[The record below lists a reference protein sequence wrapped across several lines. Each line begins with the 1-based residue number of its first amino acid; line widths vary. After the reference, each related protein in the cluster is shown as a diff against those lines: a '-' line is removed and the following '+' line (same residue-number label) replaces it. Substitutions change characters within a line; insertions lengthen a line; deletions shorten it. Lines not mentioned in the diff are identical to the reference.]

1 MEPKVQDASAQQQPP
16 PDADEMPARDV
27 PLRVI
32 LADDDAMSRRL
43 LRDAL
48 QDAGITVIATAAN
61 GREAVELTLHYRPD
75 VVVMDLVM
83 PGMGGLE
90 ATRALLEARPETR
103 VLVLSSSED
112 DELGMLSIRSGA
124 IGFLP
129 KSVALEAVPRAIAS
143 AARGEA
149 VLSRRLTLH
158 LIEAMRRVSTD
169 GAGVRPVKSPL
180 TPREWEVLDLLCAD
194 QSTEEIADTLVLS
207 PETVRSHI
215 KSILRKLGVR
225 SRRDAVAVA
234 REIRSGMVATSEV
247 RP

>member
-1 MEPKVQDASAQQQPP
+1 METKVQHGSGLQVPP
-16 PDADEMPARDV
+16 HDADDAAEREV

-48 QDAGITVIATAAN
+48 QDAGIVVIATAAN
-61 GREAVELTLHYRPD
+61 GREAVELSLHYRPD

-83 PGMGGLE
+83 PGMDGLE
-90 ATRALLEARPETR
+90 ATRVLLAAQPGMR

-124 IGFLP
+124 VGFLS
-129 KSVALEAVPRAIAS
+129 KAVALDAVPRAIAS

-149 VLSRRLTLH
+149 GLSRRLTLR
-158 LIEAMRRVSTD
+158 LIDAMRRVSTD

-180 TPREWEVLDLLCAD
+180 TPREWEVLDLLCAE
-194 QSTEEIADTLVLS
+194 QSTEDIADTLVLS
-207 PETVRSHI
+207 PETVRSHV

-225 SRRDAVAVA
+225 SRRDAVAAA
-234 REIRSGMVATSEV
+234 RDIRSGMTVGAGAAS
-247 RP
+247 